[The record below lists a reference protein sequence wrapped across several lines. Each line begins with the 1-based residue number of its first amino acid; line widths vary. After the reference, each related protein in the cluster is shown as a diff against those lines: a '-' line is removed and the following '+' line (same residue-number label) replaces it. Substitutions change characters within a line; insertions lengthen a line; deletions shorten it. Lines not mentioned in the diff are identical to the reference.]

1 MENLFLPTKIELK
14 KGENAN
20 EGILVI
26 EPLFHGYGTTIGN
39 ALRRVLLSSL
49 PGAAVTSFKIKGATH
64 EFSTIEGIYEDILE
78 IVLNL
83 KQLRLKIFV
92 NEPVILKL
100 VKKGEGTVTAADI
113 EKNANVEII
122 NPDLKIATITKKDT
136 ELNMEITVEK
146 GLGFDP
152 TENRDKSKLPVGA
165 IAIDA
170 IYTPI
175 KDVGFKVE
183 DTRVG
188 QITNYDKLTIEIK
201 TDGTIT
207 PAFALNFAA
216 KILIDH
222 LNLLTKEENIPVE
235 AAAKE
240 SEEKKKPA
248 KKTRKTTK
256 AKKTKK

>member
-14 KGENAN
+14 KGENPN
-20 EGILVI
+20 QGILVI
-26 EPLFHGYGTTIGN
+26 EPLFHGYGTTLGN
-39 ALRRVLLSSL
+39 SLRRVMLSSL

-64 EFSTIEGIYEDILE
+64 EFSTVKGIYEDILD

-83 KQLRLKIFV
+83 KQLRLKMYID
-92 NEPVILKL
+92 EPVVLKL
-100 VKKGEGTVTAADI
+100 VKKGEGVATAADI
-113 EKNANVEII
+113 EKNSNVEII
-122 NPDLKIATITKKDT
+122 NTDMKIATVTEKGA

-152 TENRDKSKLPVGA
+152 TENRDKTKLPVGA

-170 IYTPI
+170 IYTPL
-175 KDVGFKVE
+175 KDIGFKVE

-188 QITNYDKLTIEIK
+188 QITNFDKLTMDII

-207 PAFALNFAA
+207 PAFAINSAA
-216 KILIDH
+216 KLLIDH
-222 LNLLTKEENIPVE
+222 FVLLTKEENIPVE

-240 SEEKKKPA
+240 ALEEKPA
-248 KKTRKTTK
+248 KKAKKTTK
-256 AKKTKK
+256 IKKAKK